1 MSSQARP
8 PTDQLLRDLRHALLG
23 SEHLFDAVVGAL
35 NDAVTIRDRDNRIV
49 YANRAALDHM
59 GFASWAEMRD
69 VPARR
74 IMSDYDVTDEQGQ
87 PVTMEQ
93 IPSVRLL
100 RGEATEPL
108 LIRTVHRHTGVVN
121 WNLLKASP
129 LRSSEGPIEATITII
144 EDVTDQRL
152 AQLRAAYVA
161 RATSVLAAS
170 LDYERTLQ
178 NVAELAVP
186 TIADWCGVDLVGPG
200 GERVPVAVAHVDPA
214 RLQLAQELRR
224 YEPARPNPAGG
235 VGAVLRTGEPLLVP
249 ELTEEMLEAAAL
261 DPRHLELL
269 RSVGMRS
276 VAIVPV
282 RTASHTLGTMTLVN
296 AESGRILQEDDVR
309 LAAQIAERAA
319 VAIENAR
326 LYSDR
331 SRIAHTLQQS
341 LRPEPLPEIPGYA
354 AASLYLPAVDGSEVG
369 GDFYELWEVDEGWLL
384 VVGDVTGRGVEA
396 AVLTS
401 LARHTLRTASEFVS
415 SPAALLARLDRTL
428 GAQPQTSICTAL
440 CVRLE
445 PERLVLASGGHP
457 LPLMVSPAGVEQ
469 LGAPGPLL
477 GAFPDAQ
484 LTDVV
489 APFPPGATLVA
500 YTDGVTDAVR
510 PDGERFGLERLLE
523 ALERCREC
531 SAQRVIETLSEALE
545 SFGAGR
551 HVDDTAAV
559 VIHRSLPASLGVA
572 VAGAP
577 GAGAAA

>member
-1 MSSQARP
+1 MSSQGRA
-8 PTDQLLRDLRHALLG
+8 PTDHLLRDLRRAVPG
-23 SEHLFDAVVGAL
+23 TEQLFDAVVGAL
-35 NDAVTIRDRDNRIV
+35 SDAVTIRDRDHRIV

-59 GFASWAEMRD
+59 GFASWTEMRD
-69 VPARR
+69 VPAGR
-74 IMSDYDVTDEQGQ
+74 IMADYDVTDEHGHS
-87 PVTMEQ
+87 VTMDQ

-100 RGEATEPL
+100 RGEEAAPL
-108 LIRTVHRHTGVVN
+108 LIRTVHRHTGVVH

-129 LRSSEGPIEATITII
+129 LRGSEGTIEATITTI

-152 AQLRAAYVA
+152 AELRAAYVA
-161 RATSVLAAS
+161 RATSVLASS
-170 LDYERTLQ
+170 LDYEQTLQ

-186 TIADWCGVDLVGPG
+186 TIADWCGVDLVGPR

-224 YEPARPNPAGG
+224 YGPGRPNPEGG
-235 VGAVLRTGEPLLVP
+235 VGAVLRSGEPLLYP
-249 ELTEEMLEAAAL
+249 EITDEMLEGAAL
-261 DPRHLELL
+261 DERHLELL

-276 VAIVPV
+276 VAIVPM

-296 AESGRILQEDDVR
+296 AESGRVLQPDDVR
-309 LAAQIAERAA
+309 LASQIAERAA

-326 LYSDR
+326 LYSER

-341 LRPEPLPEIPGYA
+341 LRPEPLPEVPGYA
-354 AASLYLPAVDGSEVG
+354 VASLYLPAVDGSEVG
-369 GDFYELWEVDEGWLL
+369 GDFYDLWEVDEGWLL
-384 VVGDVTGRGVEA
+384 VVGDVTGKGVEA

-415 SPAALLARLDRTL
+415 SPAALLGRLDRTL
-428 GAQPQTSICTAL
+428 RAQPQPSICTAL
-440 CVRLE
+440 CARLE

-457 LPLMVSPAGVEQ
+457 LPLMLSPGGIEE

-489 APFPPGATLVA
+489 ARFPPDAALVA

-510 PDGERFGLERLLE
+510 ADGDRFGVERLLE

-531 SAQRVIETLSEALE
+531 GAQQVIDTLCEALE
-545 SFGAGR
+545 SFGSGR

-559 VIHRSLPASLGVA
+559 VIRRSLPASTA
-572 VAGAP
+572 AP
-577 GAGAAA
+577 RTASAGAAA

>member
-1 MSSQARP
+1 MSSQERAQ
-8 PTDQLLRDLRHALLG
+8 TDQLLRDLRAAVPG
-23 SEHLFDAVVGAL
+23 TEQLFDAVVGAL

-49 YANRAALDHM
+49 YANRAALEHM
-59 GFASWAEMRD
+59 GFASWAAMRD
-69 VPARR
+69 VPPGR
-74 IMSDYDVTDEQGQ
+74 IMADYDVTDEDGQ
-87 PVTMEQ
+87 PVTMDE

-100 RGEATEPL
+100 RGEEAEPL
-108 LIRTVHRHTGVVN
+108 LIRTVHRQTGAVH

-129 LRSSEGPIEATITII
+129 LRSSDGTIEATITTI
-144 EDVTDQRL
+144 EDVTEQRL
-152 AQLRAAYVA
+152 AQLRAAYLA
-161 RATSVLAAS
+161 RAASVLASS
-170 LDYERTLQ
+170 LDYEQTLQ

-186 TIADWCGVDLVGPG
+186 AIADWCGVDLVGPR

-214 RLQLAQELRR
+214 RLQLARELRR
-224 YEPARPNPAGG
+224 YEPARPNPEGG
-235 VGAVLRTGEPLLVP
+235 VAAVLRTGEPLLYP
-249 ELTEEMLEAAAL
+249 EVTDDMLQGAAL
-261 DPRHLELL
+261 DSRHLELL

-282 RTASHTLGTMTLVN
+282 RTGSHTLGTMTLVN
-296 AESGRILQEDDVR
+296 AESGRVLQEDDVQ
-309 LAAQIAERAA
+309 LASQIAERAA

-326 LYSDR
+326 LYSER

-341 LRPEPLPEIPGYA
+341 LRPEPLPDVPGYA
-354 AASLYLPAVDGSEVG
+354 VASLYLPAVDGSEVG

-384 VVGDVTGRGVEA
+384 VVGDVTGKGVEA

-428 GAQPQTSICTAL
+428 RAQPQPSICTAL

-469 LGAPGPLL
+469 LGTPGPLL

-484 LTDVV
+484 LTDIV
-489 APFPPGATLVA
+489 ARFPPEATLIA

-510 PDGERFGLERLLE
+510 PDGERFGLERLLD
-523 ALERCREC
+523 ALDRCREC
-531 SAQRVIETLSEALE
+531 SAQQVIETLSEALE
-545 SFGAGR
+545 RFGAGR

-559 VIHRSLPASLGVA
+559 VLRRSLPAGVA
-572 VAGAP
+572 AAET
-577 GAGAAA
+577 ASASAAA